1 MEEKRT
7 DEKERRGNLGRGLA
21 ALFGD
26 TGPASDVPSADT
38 QRGLRGVPLE
48 HIHPN
53 PQQPRHRFDPEDL
66 NELAESIR
74 ENGIIQ
80 PIIVR
85 HHPSLEG
92 EYEIIAGERRWR
104 AAQLA
109 QLHEIPAVVRDVSDV
124 KGLEIALLENIQR
137 ADLTAIEEA
146 QAYRRLMDEFS
157 YTQANLAQALGK
169 SRSHIAN
176 SLRLLGLPEEVKSL
190 IEEGALTAGHARAL
204 IGAPDPLGLARK
216 IAADGLS
223 VRQAEAAAQL
233 VKPVSDRSRKGS
245 AGTASGPAPSGPRP
259 GKDADTLALEK
270 DLSERLGL
278 KVTIEIQ
285 AADSER
291 GRLMIEYQT
300 LEQLDDLLLRLSHT
314 PEASGGPG

>member
-7 DEKERRGNLGRGLA
+7 GEKERRGNLGRGLA

-48 HIHPN
+48 HVHPN
-53 PQQPRHRFDPEDL
+53 PQQPRHRFDTEDL
-66 NELAESIR
+66 KELADSIR

-109 QLHEIPAVVRDVSDV
+109 QLHEIPAMVRDVSDV

-204 IGAPDPLGLARK
+204 IGAPDPLALARK
-216 IAADGLS
+216 IVAEGMS
-223 VRQAEAAAQL
+223 VRQAETVAQH
-233 VKPVSDRSRKGS
+233 VKPTSARVKKSTAAGGS
-245 AGTASGPAPSGPRP
+245 TQSGAHA

-278 KVTIEIQ
+278 KVTI
-285 AADSER
+285 DVRGPDNER
-291 GRLMIEYQT
+291 GRLTIEYQT

-314 PEASGGPG
+314 PEASRGLD

>member
-1 MEEKRT
+1 MEEKHIG
-7 DEKERRGNLGRGLA
+7 EKEKRGNLGRGLA

-26 TGPASDVPSADT
+26 TGPASDVPNADT
-38 QRGLRGVPLE
+38 QRGLRAVPLE
-48 HIHPN
+48 HVHPN
-53 PQQPRHRFDPEDL
+53 PQQPRHHFDSENL

-85 HHPSLEG
+85 HHPSMEG

-109 QLHEIPAVVRDVSDV
+109 QLHEIPAIVRDVSDV

-190 IEEGALTAGHARAL
+190 IEEGALTAGHARTL
-204 IGAPDPLGLARK
+204 IGAPDPLALARK
-216 IAADGLS
+216 IVADGLS
-223 VRQAEAAAQL
+223 VRQAEAATQRI
-233 VKPVSDRSRKGS
+233 KPGGDRVRKGGAS
-245 AGTASGPAPSGPRP
+245 TASDPVQGSVRP

-278 KVTIEIQ
+278 KVTIEAQ
-285 AADSER
+285 GADSER
-291 GRLMIEYQT
+291 GRLTIEYQT

-314 PEASGGPG
+314 PEANRGLD

>member
-7 DEKERRGNLGRGLA
+7 GEKERRGNLGRGLA

-26 TGPASDVPSADT
+26 TGPASDVPGAET

-48 HIHPN
+48 HVHPN
-53 PQQPRHRFDPEDL
+53 PQQPRHRFDTEDL
-66 NELAESIR
+66 KELADSIR

-109 QLHEIPAVVRDVSDV
+109 QLHEIPAMVRDVSDV

-204 IGAPDPLGLARK
+204 IGAPDPLALARK
-216 IAADGLS
+216 IVAEGMS
-223 VRQAEAAAQL
+223 VRQAETVAQH
-233 VKPVSDRSRKGS
+233 VKPTRASVKKTPVAGGS
-245 AGTASGPAPSGPRP
+245 TQSGAHA

-278 KVTIEIQ
+278 KVSI
-285 AADSER
+285 DVRGPDNER
-291 GRLMIEYQT
+291 GRLTIEYQT

-314 PEASGGPG
+314 PEASRGLD

>member
-7 DEKERRGNLGRGLA
+7 GEGEKERRGNLGRGLA

-38 QRGLRGVPLE
+38 QRGLHGVPLE
-48 HIHPN
+48 HVHPN
-53 PQQPRHRFDPEDL
+53 PQQPRHRFDTEDL
-66 NELAESIR
+66 KELADSIR

-109 QLHEIPAVVRDVSDV
+109 QLHEIPAMVRDVSDV

-204 IGAPDPLGLARK
+204 IGAPDPLALARK
-216 IAADGLS
+216 IVAEGLS
-223 VRQAEAAAQL
+223 VRQAETIAQD
-233 VKPVSDRSRKGS
+233 VKPTSARAKKAPAAGS
-245 AGTASGPAPSGPRP
+245 SAQGGAHA

-278 KVTIEIQ
+278 KVTI
-285 AADSER
+285 DVRGPDNER
-291 GRLMIEYQT
+291 GRLTIEYQT

-314 PEASGGPG
+314 PEASRGLD